1 MNSVDAGI
9 VTANATAKFAKK
21 NTPQFAKNTLTGVKH
36 IGESGINLITN
47 SKTANWISNQ
57 TGQLVDKVR
66 TGPALFFNAKLKAGV
81 GSIKSIGDLAQSDKI
96 TQLMIMI
103 IGLLFFVIFLW
114 CYNKISL
121 DAKNCKSLTSLYT
134 KFPLISSINTTN
146 PIYGYKLRDYTIKTA
161 YNCCSAGK
169 FKNDFVNLCALKNCI
184 KQGAR
189 CLDFEIYS
197 VNKLPAIAVSSKV
210 DFNVKETY
218 NSVLFSDAMTIIASY
233 AFSGK
238 TCPNPNDPLIL
249 HFRIMSNIADLHDQ
263 MAVILFNTLEDRLLG
278 KAFSYESEGNNLGD
292 YQLNKLMNK
301 VVIMVDKSNP
311 LFTNTKLNEY
321 VNIASNAMFV
331 RNMRYKDVIYCPDV
345 KELIYYN
352 QQNMT
357 IVLPD
362 ISATNKNYSPTLVM
376 AYGCQMIGMSFQNF
390 DPYMQVYT
398 QLFDDAGSAFIVR
411 ADKYRY
417 FPIYI
422 VAPPPQDRNL
432 SYAPRSVTFLQGLKP
447 FPI

>member
-1 MNSVDAGI
+1 
-9 VTANATAKFAKK
+9 
-21 NTPQFAKNTLTGVKH
+21 
-36 IGESGINLITN
+36 
-47 SKTANWISNQ
+47 
-57 TGQLVDKVR
+57 
-66 TGPALFFNAKLKAGV
+66 
-81 GSIKSIGDLAQSDKI
+81 
-96 TQLMIMI
+96 
-103 IGLLFFVIFLW
+103 
-114 CYNKISL
+114 
-121 DAKNCKSLTSLYT
+121 
-134 KFPLISSINTTN
+134 
-146 PIYGYKLRDYTIKTA
+146 
-161 YNCCSAGK
+161 
-169 FKNDFVNLCALKNCI
+169 
-184 KQGAR
+184 
-189 CLDFEIYS
+189 
-197 VNKLPAIAVSSKV
+197 
-210 DFNVKETY
+210 
-218 NSVLFSDAMTIIASY
+218 
-233 AFSGK
+233 
-238 TCPNPNDPLIL
+238 
-249 HFRIMSNIADLHDQ
+249 
-263 MAVILFNTLEDRLLG
+263 
-278 KAFSYESEGNNLGD
+278 
-292 YQLNKLMNK
+292 MNK